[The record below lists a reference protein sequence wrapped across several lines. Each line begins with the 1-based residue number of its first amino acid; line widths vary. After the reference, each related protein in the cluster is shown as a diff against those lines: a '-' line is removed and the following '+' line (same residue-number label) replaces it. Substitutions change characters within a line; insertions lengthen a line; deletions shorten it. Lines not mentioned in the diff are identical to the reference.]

1 VQFDDLIY
9 EMLRTFNEPP
19 RDWEQTRPVGK
30 EILVWKMRGFGEK
43 DRAERAIKQ
52 ARDFKTL
59 IVDLRGNAGGLVDTL
74 ERLVSL
80 SFDRPVVVGVETTRE
95 GTTTMTAK
103 PAKDAF
109 KGRIIV
115 LVDSESASAAE
126 MYARLLQIEKRAVVI
141 GDRTAGA
148 VMTSRM
154 FPHTVGIGR
163 IAFYGTSITVG
174 DVRMSDG
181 SSLEHVGVTPDIV
194 MIPTAADL
202 AARRDP
208 VLARAIAEAGGQMS
222 PDDAGRLYGR

>member
-1 VQFDDLIY
+1 
-9 EMLRTFNEPP
+9 
-19 RDWEQTRPVGK
+19 
-30 EILVWKMRGFGEK
+30 
-43 DRAERAIKQ
+43 
-52 ARDFKTL
+52 
-59 IVDLRGNAGGLVDTL
+59 
-74 ERLVSL
+74 
-80 SFDRPVVVGVETTRE
+80 
-95 GTTTMTAK
+95 
-103 PAKDAF
+103 
-109 KGRIIV
+109 
-115 LVDSESASAAE
+115 